1 MKEFQTKFNQ
11 NRRIAPE
18 IRILEGGGG
27 GGISNIFSIK
37 IEKTNNEE
45 IFLFLFEIK
54 LEVSMILVLNSRPN
68 ILIIEFMGMI

>member
-18 IRILEGGGG
+18 IKILEGGGRR

-45 IFLFLFEIK
+45 TFLFF
-54 LEVSMILVLNSRPN
+54 
-68 ILIIEFMGMI
+68 F